1 MESSETDDVTAPL
14 IPRMVRRGPSNVDES
29 CVEKHDNRLGI
40 RAIIV
45 VVMLE
50 RLTYYSILANLFL
63 FFNDN
68 VYRRNNGSSLNS
80 SKSVLIL
87 SAMSWLM
94 CVGGG
99 WISDS
104 KLGKRTTLTIGFIF
118 YVIGTCLLFVSAYF
132 LDEITSFSIRALVVY
147 LSLIIGLVGEGAYK
161 ANISPFG
168 AEQLSNRGADS
179 IRRFFNYY
187 YASMNV
193 GALLAYSIVAYFQ
206 QNGLSKSNGF
216 LVGYAI
222 PFASISLAFV
232 VFVSARKHYK
242 SLPSQRILGK
252 VYQIITEARKNRKR
266 KIRLVMRCHV

>member
-161 ANISPFG
+161 ANI
-168 AEQLSNRGADS
+168 
-179 IRRFFNYY
+179 RRFFNYY

>member
-14 IPRMVRRGPSNVDES
+14 IPRLVRRGPSNTDEA
-29 CVEKHDNRLGI
+29 CVEKHDNRLCI

-63 FFNDN
+63 FFKDN
-68 VYRRNNGSSLNS
+68 VYRNNRSALDS

-118 YVIGTCLLFVSAYF
+118 YVIGTCLLFVSTYF
-132 LDEITSFSIRALVVY
+132 LHEITSSSIRALLVY

-179 IRRFFNYY
+179 TRRFFNYY

-206 QNGLSKSNGF
+206 QNGLSRRNGF

-232 VFVSARKHYK
+232 VFASARKHYK
-242 SLPSQRILGK
+242 SLPSQHILGK

-266 KIRLVMRCHV
+266 KIRLVIMRCHV